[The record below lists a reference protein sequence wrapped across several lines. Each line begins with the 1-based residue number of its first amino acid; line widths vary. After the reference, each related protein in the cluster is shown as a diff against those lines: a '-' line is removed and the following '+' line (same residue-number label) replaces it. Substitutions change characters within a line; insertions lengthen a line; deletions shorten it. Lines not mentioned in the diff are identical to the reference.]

1 VTASLTIQALAEP
14 HRMAILDVLREG
26 ESPVGQLASRLG
38 QSQPGVS
45 KHLRV
50 LRDAGLVAV
59 RADGQRRFYRVKPE
73 PLVELDAWI
82 ATYRDLWTDRLD
94 RLHGALEREKEH
106 T

>member
-1 VTASLTIQALAEP
+1 MTTSSTIQALAEP
-14 HRMAILDVLREG
+14 HRLAILDVLREG
-26 ESPVGQLASRLG
+26 ESPVGQLAARLG
-38 QSQPGVS
+38 RSQPGVS

-59 RADGQRRFYRVKPE
+59 RADGQRRLYRVKPE

-94 RLHGALEREKEH
+94 RLQGALERERER

>member
-1 VTASLTIQALAEP
+1 
-14 HRMAILDVLREG
+14 MAILDVLREG

>member
-1 VTASLTIQALAEP
+1 MTASLTIQALAEP